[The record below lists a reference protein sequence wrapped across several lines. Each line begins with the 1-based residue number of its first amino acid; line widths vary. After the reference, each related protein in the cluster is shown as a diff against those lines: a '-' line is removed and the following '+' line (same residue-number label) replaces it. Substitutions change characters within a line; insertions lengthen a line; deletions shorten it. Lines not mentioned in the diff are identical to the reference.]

1 MRYVEIENG
10 KIINI
15 VEAEPD
21 VAAERGW
28 VECSVGGIGWD
39 YDGTNFID
47 NRPKNI
53 APTQPAAPTKEEL
66 IAQLQTMQEL
76 QTQLQT
82 QIQALE

>member
-1 MRYVEIENG
+1 MKYAEIKNG
-10 KIINI
+10 KVINI

-28 VECSVGGIGWD
+28 VECKVGGIGWD
-39 YDGTNFID
+39 YDGSTFVD
-47 NRPKNI
+47 NRPKPTP
-53 APTQPAAPTKEEL
+53 APAPTKEEL